1 MKQFFIRAIAIIF
14 AGLIT
19 LPMYAVAAGSATK
32 TATININLTSACVL
46 SSIPAVTV
54 NYTAGQATA
63 ATGTSA
69 FTVTCTQNL
78 PYYLSIGTVTANQ
91 NTGSVSG
98 TDTTT
103 SLNYSAAIQSS
114 GTTLANTPGQ
124 TGTGSA
130 QSYTVLATVAANQ
143 FGKCAIASCAGSATQ
158 TITVSY

>member
-1 MKQFFIRAIAIIF
+1 MKQLFIRVIAIAF
-14 AGLIT
+14 AGLMT
-19 LPMYAVAAGSATK
+19 LPMYAVAGTATG
-32 TATININLTSACVL
+32 TVTININLTSACVL

-63 ATGTSA
+63 ATGSSA
-69 FTVTCTQNL
+69 FTVQCTQNL

-91 NTGSVSG
+91 NTGLVSG

-103 SLNYSAAIQSS
+103 NLNYSAAIQNG

-124 TGTGSA
+124 TGTGST

-143 FGKCAIASCAGSATQ
+143 FGKCATGSCSGSSTQ